1 MNNLHKSIRT
11 LGISKGNMNME
22 GVLREATISMKA
34 LWKERGFSTTA
45 ILTLAVCLGAN
56 VAIFTIVNSVLL
68 RPLPVPKSERIVF
81 ISNQYPGAGV
91 PEIWSV
97 GIPDYLDR
105 RRQMT
110 NVFEEEAMFRSEDQT
125 VDVNGTP
132 ERVKGMRI
140 TPSMFPLLR
149 ISPAIGHRFAEADG
163 ELGNEQK
170 VILSHGLWQQLYGGN
185 KDIVGKDLRING
197 RPKTIVG
204 VMPRDFI
211 FYDAK
216 VRLWLPYA
224 FTEREKSDDSRHSN
238 NSSEIA
244 RLRSGTTI
252 QQAQAQVDAMNAA
265 NLERFP
271 KFKPFL
277 INAGF
282 HTEVRWL
289 QDVLVR
295 DVKSMLYLLWAGAAF
310 VLLIGGV
317 NIANLALAR
326 ANVRRKEIATK
337 LALGGSRLQVA
348 RPLVVE
354 SVFLA
359 LAGGAGGFVFG
370 AAVLRSLGAIGLDE
384 IPRASEIHFNLVV
397 ILFALATSVVAGLLI
412 GLVPVAHLSQIK
424 LSTVLREETRTGSG
438 GTHSRAM
445 RRGLVV
451 AQVGL
456 ACVLLIGAG
465 LLLASFRKLLAV
477 DPGFKS
483 EGVITISMALP
494 QVKYPSDKWRP
505 FTNRTF
511 EALRSIPGV
520 RSAGATTGIPF
531 GGSFDKNVILAE
543 GYTMNPG
550 ESVIAPMQVEVS
562 PGYFETMA
570 TPLKRGRYFN
580 EHDSPGAPR
589 VAIVDERLA
598 QKFWPGADPI
608 GKRMYEPG
616 DDDVVKITAKTNFW
630 TVVGVVADVQLADLT
645 GEQQPVGTYYFSLD
659 QSPSPRFT
667 LAIKTT
673 IDPAALTKTLRAEI
687 AKIDSDVP
695 LFDMR
700 TMDERTQLSLRQ
712 RRAAMILGLA
722 FASVALFLSAIGIYG
737 VLTYLVTQRTREI
750 GIRIALGSSAGSVF
764 KLVIREGMLLVS
776 IGLVIGLAVAV
787 GLRTYF
793 QSQIFGVRALEP
805 SVISVVIAS
814 LVIIALAACVLPA
827 QRATRVDPAAVLNS

>member
-1 MNNLHKSIRT
+1 
-11 LGISKGNMNME
+11 ME
-22 GVLREATISMKA
+22 AILREAAISIKA
-34 LWKERGFSTTA
+34 LWKDRGFSTTA

-56 VAIFTIVNSVLL
+56 VAIFTLVRSVLL
-68 RPLPVPKSERIVF
+68 NPLPVPESERIVF

-97 GIPDYLDR
+97 GVPDYLDR

-110 NVFEEEAMFRSEDQT
+110 GVFEEDAMLRPEDQT

-132 ERVKGMRI
+132 ERMKGMRV

-149 ISPAIGHRFAEADG
+149 ISPAIGHAFAEADG

-170 VILSHGLWQQLYGGN
+170 VILSFGLWQQLYGGN

-197 RPKTIVG
+197 QPKTIVG
-204 VMPRDFI
+204 VMPREFVLFD
-211 FYDAK
+211 DR
-216 VRLWLPYA
+216 VRLWLPSA

-238 NSSEIA
+238 NWSEIA
-244 RLRSGTTI
+244 RLRPRATI
-252 QQAQAQVDAMNAA
+252 EQAQAQVDAMNAA

-271 KFKPFL
+271 NFKPFL

-282 HTEVRWL
+282 HTQVRPL
-289 QDVLVR
+289 LDVLVR
-295 DVKSMLYLLWAGAAF
+295 NVKSLLYLLWAGAAF
-310 VLLIGGV
+310 VLVIGGV

-337 LALGGSRLQVA
+337 LALGGSRFQVA
-348 RPLVVE
+348 RALLVE
-354 SVFLA
+354 SVVLA

-370 AAVLRSLGAIGLDE
+370 AAVLRSLGSIGLGD
-384 IPRASEIHFNLVV
+384 IPRASEVHFSWIV
-397 ILFALATSVVAGLLI
+397 ILVALATSVIAGILI
-412 GLVPVAHLSQIK
+412 GLVPVAHFSRIK
-424 LSTVLREETRTGSG
+424 LSTVLREETRTGTG
-438 GTHSRAM
+438 GTRSRAM

-465 LLLASFRKLLAV
+465 LLIASFRKLLAV

-483 EGVITISMALP
+483 EGVVTISTALP
-494 QVKYPSDKWRP
+494 QVKYPRDKWRP
-505 FTNRTF
+505 FMTRTL

-520 RSAGATTGIPF
+520 RSAGATSSIPF
-531 GGSFDKNVILAE
+531 GGGVDQNVILAE
-543 GYTMNPG
+543 GYTMKPG

-562 PGYFETMA
+562 LGYFEAMA
-570 TPLKRGRYFN
+570 TPLKSGRYFN
-580 EHDSPGAPR
+580 EHDTPEAQR

-598 QKFWPGADPI
+598 RKFWPGQDPV

-616 DDDVVKITAKTNFW
+616 DDDLMKITPKTTFW

-645 GEQQPVGTYYFSLD
+645 GREQPVGTYYFSLD
-659 QSPSPRFT
+659 QSPTPRFT
-667 LAIKTT
+667 VAVKTT
-673 IDPAALTKTLRAEI
+673 MDPAALTKTLRDEMV
-687 AKIDSDVP
+687 KIDSDVP
-695 LFDMR
+695 LFDIR
-700 TMDERTQLSLRQ
+700 TMDERRQLSLRQ

-722 FASVALFLSAIGIYG
+722 FAGVALFLSAIGIYG

-750 GIRIALGSSAGSVF
+750 GIRLALGSSTGSVF

-776 IGLVIGLAVAV
+776 IGLLLGFAVAV

-793 QSQIFGVRALEP
+793 QSQIFGIRVLEP

-814 LVIIALAACVLPA
+814 VVMIALAACVLPA

>member
-1 MNNLHKSIRT
+1 MNL
-11 LGISKGNMNME
+11 E
-22 GVLREATISMKA
+22 GVLREAAISIKA
-34 LWKERGFSTTA
+34 LWKDRGFSTTA

-68 RPLPVPKSERIVF
+68 RPLPVPESERIVF

-97 GIPDYLDR
+97 GVPDYLDR

-110 NVFEEEAMFRSEDQT
+110 NVFEGDAMLRPEDQT

-132 ERVKGMRI
+132 ERMKGMRV

-149 ISPAIGHRFAEADG
+149 ISPAIGHAFAEADG

-170 VILSHGLWQQLYGGN
+170 VILSYGLWQQLYGGN
-185 KDIVGKDLRING
+185 KEVVGMDLRING

-211 FYDAK
+211 FVDAK
-216 VRLWLPYA
+216 VRLWLPAA
-224 FTEREKSDDSRHSN
+224 FNEREKSDDSRHSN
-238 NSSEIA
+238 NWSEIA
-244 RLRSGTTI
+244 RLRPGATI

-271 KFKPFL
+271 QFKQFL

-282 HTEVRWL
+282 HTQVRWL

-295 DVKSMLYLLWAGAAF
+295 NVKSMLYLLWAGAAF

-337 LALGGSRLQVA
+337 LALGGSRIQVA
-348 RPLVVE
+348 RSLLVE
-354 SVFLA
+354 SAILG
-359 LAGGAGGFVFG
+359 LGGGAAGLVFG

-384 IPRASEIHFNLVV
+384 IPRAAEIHFSWVV
-397 ILFALATSVVAGLLI
+397 ILFALATSVVAGILI
-412 GLVPVAHLSQIK
+412 GLVPVAHVYRIK
-424 LSTVLREETRTGSG
+424 LSTVLREETRTGTG
-438 GTHSRAM
+438 GTRSRAM
-445 RRGLVV
+445 RRVLVV

-483 EGVITISMALP
+483 PGVITVSTALP
-494 QVKYPSDKWRP
+494 QVKYPPEKWGP
-505 FTNRTF
+505 FMNRTF
-511 EALRSIPGV
+511 EALRTLPGV
-520 RSAGATTGIPF
+520 RSAGATTSIPF
-531 GGSFDKNVILAE
+531 GGGINKDVILAE
-543 GYTMNPG
+543 GYRMSPG
-550 ESVIAPMQVEVS
+550 ESVIAPMQVMVS
-562 PGYFETMA
+562 AGYFETMA

-580 EHDSPGAPR
+580 ERDTPDAPQ
-589 VAIVDERLA
+589 VVIVDERLA
-598 QKFWPGADPI
+598 RKFWPGQDPI
-608 GKRMYEPG
+608 GKRMYQPG
-616 DDDVVKITAKTNFW
+616 DDDLTKITDKTKFW

-667 LAIKTT
+667 LAVKTT
-673 IDPAALTKTLRAEI
+673 MDPAALTKTLRAEM
-687 AKIDSDVP
+687 AKIDSDIP
-695 LFDMR
+695 LFDIR

-712 RRAAMILGLA
+712 RRAAMMLGVA
-722 FASVALFLSAIGIYG
+722 FASVALLLSAIGIYG

-750 GIRIALGSSAGSVF
+750 GIRIALGSSSSSVF
-764 KLVIREGMLLVS
+764 SLVIREGMFLVT
-776 IGLVIGLAVAV
+776 IGLVLGLAVAV

-805 SVISVVIAS
+805 SVISLVIAS
-814 LVIIALAACVLPA
+814 LVMIALVACVLPA
-827 QRATRVDPAAVLNS
+827 QRATRVDPATVLNS

>member
-1 MNNLHKSIRT
+1 MNL
-11 LGISKGNMNME
+11 E
-22 GVLREATISMKA
+22 GLLREAAISIKA
-34 LWKERGFSTTA
+34 LWKDRGFSTTA
-45 ILTLAVCLGAN
+45 ITTLAVCLGAN

-68 RPLPVPKSERIVF
+68 RPLPVPESERIVF

-97 GIPDYLDR
+97 GVPDYLDR

-110 NVFEEEAMFRSEDQT
+110 NVFESDAMLRPEDQT

-132 ERVKGMRI
+132 ERMKGMRV

-149 ISPAIGHRFAEADG
+149 ISPAIGHAFAEADG

-170 VILSHGLWQQLYGGN
+170 VILSYGLWQQLYGGN
-185 KDIVGKDLRING
+185 KEVVGKDLRING

-211 FYDAK
+211 FVDAK
-216 VRLWLPYA
+216 VRLWLPAA
-224 FTEREKSDDSRHSN
+224 FNEREKSDDSRHSN
-238 NSSEIA
+238 NWSEIA
-244 RLRSGTTI
+244 RLRPGATI

-271 KFKPFL
+271 QFKQFL

-282 HTEVRWL
+282 HTQVRWL

-295 DVKSMLYLLWAGAAF
+295 NIKSMLYLLWAGAAF

-348 RPLVVE
+348 RSLLVE
-354 SVFLA
+354 SVILA
-359 LAGGAGGFVFG
+359 VAGGAAGLVFG

-384 IPRASEIHFNLVV
+384 IPRAAEIHFSWVV
-397 ILFALATSVVAGLLI
+397 ILFALATSVVAGILI
-412 GLVPVAHLSQIK
+412 GLVPVAHLYRIK
-424 LSTVLREETRTGSG
+424 LSTVLREETRTGTG
-438 GTHSRAM
+438 GTRSRAM

-483 EGVITISMALP
+483 EGVITISTALP
-494 QVKYPSDKWRP
+494 QVKYPRDKWGP
-505 FTNRTF
+505 FMNRAV
-511 EALRSIPGV
+511 EALRTLPGV
-520 RSAGATTGIPF
+520 RSAGATTSIPF
-531 GGSFDKNVILAE
+531 GGGVNKDVILAE
-543 GYTMNPG
+543 GYRMSPG
-550 ESVIAPMQVEVS
+550 ESVIAPMQVMVS
-562 PGYFETMA
+562 AGYFETMA

-580 EHDSPGAPR
+580 ERDTPDTLQ

-598 QKFWPGADPI
+598 RKFWPGQDPI
-608 GKRMYEPG
+608 GKRMYQPG
-616 DDDVVKITAKTNFW
+616 DDDLTKITDKTKFW
-630 TVVGVVADVQLADLT
+630 TVVGVVADVQLVDLT
-645 GEQQPVGTYYFSLD
+645 GEEQPVGTYYFSLD
-659 QSPSPRFT
+659 QSPAPRFT

-673 IDPAALTKTLRAEI
+673 MDPAALTKTLRAEM
-687 AKIDSDVP
+687 AKIDSDIP

-700 TMDERTQLSLRQ
+700 TLDERTQLSLRQ

-750 GIRIALGSSAGSVF
+750 GIRIALGSSSSSVF
-764 KLVIREGMLLVS
+764 NLVIREGMFLVT
-776 IGLVIGLAVAV
+776 IGLVLGLAVAV

-805 SVISVVIAS
+805 SVISLVIAS
-814 LVIIALAACVLPA
+814 LVMIALVACVLPA
-827 QRATRVDPAAVLNS
+827 QRATRVDPATVLNS

>member
-1 MNNLHKSIRT
+1 MNL
-11 LGISKGNMNME
+11 E
-22 GVLREATISMKA
+22 GLLREAAISIKA
-34 LWKERGFSTTA
+34 LWKDRGFSTTA
-45 ILTLAVCLGAN
+45 IMTLAVCLGAN

-68 RPLPVPKSERIVF
+68 RPLPVPESERIVF

-97 GIPDYLDR
+97 GVPDYLDR

-110 NVFEEEAMFRSEDQT
+110 NVFEADAMLRPEDQT

-132 ERVKGMRI
+132 ERMKGMRV
-140 TPSMFPLLR
+140 TPSVFPLLK
-149 ISPAIGHRFAEADG
+149 ISPAIGHAFAEADG

-170 VILSHGLWQQLYGGN
+170 VILSYGLWQQLYGGN
-185 KDIVGKDLRING
+185 KEVVGKDLRING

-211 FYDAK
+211 FVDAK
-216 VRLWLPYA
+216 VRLWLPAA
-224 FTEREKSDDSRHSN
+224 FNEREKSDDSRHSN
-238 NSSEIA
+238 NWSEIA
-244 RLRSGTTI
+244 RLRPGATI
-252 QQAQAQVDAMNAA
+252 PQAQAQVDAMNAA

-271 KFKPFL
+271 QFKQFL

-282 HTEVRWL
+282 HTQVRWL

-295 DVKSMLYLLWAGAAF
+295 NVKSMLYLLWAGAAF

-348 RPLVVE
+348 RSLLVE
-354 SVFLA
+354 SVILA
-359 LAGGAGGFVFG
+359 VAGGAAGLVFG

-384 IPRASEIHFNLVV
+384 IPRAAEIHFSWVV
-397 ILFALATSVVAGLLI
+397 ILFALATSVVAGILI
-412 GLVPVAHLSQIK
+412 GLVPVAHLYRVK
-424 LSTVLREETRTGSG
+424 LSTVLREETRTGTG
-438 GTHSRAM
+438 GTRSRAM
-445 RRGLVV
+445 RRVLVV

-483 EGVITISMALP
+483 PGVITISTALP
-494 QVKYPSDKWRP
+494 QVKYPPEKWGP
-505 FTNRTF
+505 FMNRTF
-511 EALRSIPGV
+511 EALRSLPGV
-520 RSAGATTGIPF
+520 RSAGATTSIPF
-531 GGSFDKNVILAE
+531 GGGINKDVILAE
-543 GYTMNPG
+543 GYRMSPG
-550 ESVIAPMQVEVS
+550 ESVIAPIQVTVS
-562 PGYFETMA
+562 AGYFETME

-580 EHDSPGAPR
+580 ERDTPDAPQ

-598 QKFWPGADPI
+598 RKFWPGQDPI
-608 GKRMYEPG
+608 GKRMYQPG
-616 DDDVVKITAKTNFW
+616 DDDLTKITDKTKFW
-630 TVVGVVADVQLADLT
+630 TVVGVVADVQLVDLT
-645 GEQQPVGTYYFSLD
+645 GEEQPVGTYYFSLD
-659 QSPSPRFT
+659 QSPAPRFT

-673 IDPAALTKTLRAEI
+673 MDPAVLTKTLRAEM
-687 AKIDSDVP
+687 AKIDSDIPV
-695 LFDMR
+695 FDIR
-700 TMDERTQLSLRQ
+700 TLDERTQLSLRQ

-722 FASVALFLSAIGIYG
+722 FATVALFLSAIGIYG

-764 KLVIREGMLLVS
+764 KLVIREGMLLVT
-776 IGLVIGLAVAV
+776 IGLSLGLAVAV
-787 GLRTYF
+787 SLRTYF
-793 QSQIFGVRALEP
+793 QTLIFGVRALEP
-805 SVISVVIAS
+805 SVISLVVSS
-814 LVIIALAACVLPA
+814 LVMIALVACVLPA
-827 QRATRVDPAAVLNS
+827 QRATRVDPATVLNS

>member
-1 MNNLHKSIRT
+1 
-11 LGISKGNMNME
+11 
-22 GVLREATISMKA
+22 MKA
-34 LWKERGFSTTA
+34 LWKDRGFSTAA

-68 RPLPVPKSERIVF
+68 RPLPVPESERIVF

-140 TPSMFPLLR
+140 TPSMLPLLR
-149 ISPAIGHRFAEADG
+149 ISPAIGHAFTEADG
-163 ELGNEQK
+163 EPGNEQR
-170 VILSHGLWQQLYGGN
+170 VILSYGLWQQLYGGN
-185 KDIVGKDLRING
+185 KDVVGKDLRING

-204 VMPRDFI
+204 IMPRDFT
-211 FYDAK
+211 FDAK

-244 RLRSGTTI
+244 RLRPGATI

-271 KFKPFL
+271 KSKPFL

-282 HTEVRWL
+282 HTQVRWL

-295 DVKSMLYLLWAGAAF
+295 DVKSPLYLLWAGAAF

-348 RPLVVE
+348 RSLLVE
-354 SVFLA
+354 SVILA

-384 IPRASEIHFNLVV
+384 IPRASEIHFSLAV
-397 ILFALATSVVAGLLI
+397 ILFALATSVVAGILI

-438 GTHSRAM
+438 GIRSRAM

-477 DPGFKS
+477 DPGFKGD
-483 EGVITISMALP
+483 GVITISTALP
-494 QVKYPSDKWRP
+494 QVKYPDDKWRP
-505 FTNRTF
+505 FMNRTF

-520 RSAGATTGIPF
+520 RSAGATTSIPF
-531 GGSFDKNVILAE
+531 GGRFDKNVILAE
-543 GYTMNPG
+543 GYTMKPG

-580 EHDSPGAPR
+580 EHDSSDAPP
-589 VAIVDERLA
+589 VAIIDERLA

-616 DDDVVKITAKTNFW
+616 DDDLTKITTKTKFW

-645 GEQQPVGTYYFSLD
+645 GEKQPVGTYYFSLD

-667 LAIKTT
+667 LAVKTT
-673 IDPAALTKTLRAEI
+673 MDPAALTKTLRAEM

-695 LFDMR
+695 LFEIR
-700 TMDERTQLSLRQ
+700 TMDERTQLSLTQ

-764 KLVIREGMLLVS
+764 KLVIREGMLLVA
-776 IGLVIGLAVAV
+776 IGLVV
-787 GLRTYF
+787 GLSGAAGMRSF
-793 QSQIFGVRALEP
+793 IQSQIFGVGAMEP
-805 SVISVVIAS
+805 SVISLVVAG
-814 LVIIALAACVLPA
+814 LTAVALAGCVLPA
-827 QRATRVDPAAVLNS
+827 RRATRVDPASVLNS

>member
-1 MNNLHKSIRT
+1 
-11 LGISKGNMNME
+11 
-22 GVLREATISMKA
+22 MKA
-34 LWKERGFSTTA
+34 LWKDRGFSTTA

-68 RPLPVPKSERIVF
+68 RPLPVPESERIVF

-110 NVFEEEAMFRSEDQT
+110 NVFEKEAMVRSEDQT
-125 VDVNGTP
+125 VDVNGIP

-140 TPSMFPLLR
+140 TPSMLPLLR
-149 ISPAIGHRFAEADG
+149 ISPAIGHAFTEADG
-163 ELGNEQK
+163 EPGNEQK
-170 VILSHGLWQQLYGGN
+170 VILSYGLWQQLYGGN

-204 VMPRDFI
+204 IMPRDFT
-211 FYDAK
+211 FDAK

-244 RLRSGTTI
+244 RLRPGATI

-282 HTEVRWL
+282 HTQVRWL

-348 RPLVVE
+348 RSLLVE
-354 SVFLA
+354 SVLLS
-359 LAGGAGGFVFG
+359 LAGGAGGFVFD

-384 IPRASEIHFNLVV
+384 IPRASEIHFSLAV
-397 ILFALATSVVAGLLI
+397 ILFALATSLVAGILI

-438 GTHSRAM
+438 GTRSRAM

-511 EALRSIPGV
+511 EALRSIAGV

-543 GYTMNPG
+543 GYSMKPG

-562 PGYFETMA
+562 PGYFETMT

-580 EHDSPGAPR
+580 EHDSSDAPP

-645 GEQQPVGTYYFSLD
+645 GEQQAVGTYYFSLD

-673 IDPAALTKTLRAEI
+673 IDPAALTKTLRAEM

-764 KLVIREGMLLVS
+764 KLVIREGMLLVA
-776 IGLVIGLAVAV
+776 IGLVV
-787 GLRTYF
+787 GLSGAAGMRSF
-793 QSQIFGVRALEP
+793 IQSQIFGVGAMEP
-805 SVISVVIAS
+805 SVISLVVAG
-814 LVIIALAACVLPA
+814 LTAVGLAACVLPA
-827 QRATRVDPAAVLNS
+827 RRATRVDPPSVLNS

>member
-1 MNNLHKSIRT
+1 
-11 LGISKGNMNME
+11 ME
-22 GVLREATISMKA
+22 GVLREAAISMKA
-34 LWKERGFSTTA
+34 LWKDRGFSTTA

-68 RPLPVPKSERIVF
+68 RPLPVPESERIVF

-125 VDVNGTP
+125 VDLNGTP

-140 TPSMFPLLR
+140 TASMFPLLR
-149 ISPAIGHRFAEADG
+149 ISPAIGHAFTEADG
-163 ELGNEQK
+163 EPGNEQK
-170 VILSHGLWQQLYGGN
+170 VILSYGLWQQLYGGN
-185 KDIVGKDLRING
+185 KDVVGKDLRING

-204 VMPRDFI
+204 IMPRDFT
-211 FYDAK
+211 FDAK

-244 RLRSGTTI
+244 RLRPGATI

-271 KFKPFL
+271 KSKPFL

-282 HTEVRWL
+282 HTQVRWL

-348 RPLVVE
+348 RSLLVE
-354 SVFLA
+354 SVILA

-384 IPRASEIHFNLVV
+384 IPRASEIHFSLAV
-397 ILFALATSVVAGLLI
+397 ILFALATSVVAGILI

-438 GTHSRAM
+438 GIRSRAM

-483 EGVITISMALP
+483 DGVITISTALP
-494 QVKYPSDKWRP
+494 QVKYPDDKWRP
-505 FTNRTF
+505 FMNRTF

-520 RSAGATTGIPF
+520 RSAGATTAIPF
-531 GGSFDKNVILAE
+531 GGSFDQNVILAE
-543 GYTMNPG
+543 GYTMKPG

-562 PGYFETMA
+562 PGYFETMT

-580 EHDSPGAPR
+580 EHDSSDAPP
-589 VAIVDERLA
+589 VAIIDERLA

-616 DDDVVKITAKTNFW
+616 DDDLTKITTRTKFW

-645 GEQQPVGTYYFSLD
+645 GEKQPVGTYYFSLD

-667 LAIKTT
+667 LAVKTT
-673 IDPAALTKTLRAEI
+673 MDPAALTKTLRAEM

-695 LFDMR
+695 LFEIR
-700 TMDERTQLSLRQ
+700 TMDERTQLSLTR
-712 RRAAMILGLA
+712 RRAAMSLGLA
-722 FASVALFLSAIGIYG
+722 FAGVALFLSAIGIYG

-764 KLVIREGMLLVS
+764 KLVIREGMLLVA
-776 IGLVIGLAVAV
+776 IGLVV
-787 GLRTYF
+787 GLSGAAGMRSF
-793 QSQIFGVRALEP
+793 IQSQIFGVGAMEP
-805 SVISVVIAS
+805 SVISLVVAG
-814 LVIIALAACVLPA
+814 LTAVALAACVLPA
-827 QRATRVDPAAVLNS
+827 RRATRVDPASVLNS

>member
-1 MNNLHKSIRT
+1 MNL
-11 LGISKGNMNME
+11 E
-22 GVLREATISMKA
+22 GALREAAISIKA
-34 LWKERGFSTTA
+34 LWKDRGFSTTA
-45 ILTLAVCLGAN
+45 IMTLAVCLGAN

-68 RPLPVPKSERIVF
+68 RPLPVPESERIVF

-91 PEIWSV
+91 PDIWSV
-97 GIPDYLDR
+97 GVPDYLDR

-110 NVFEEEAMFRSEDQT
+110 NVFEGDAMLRPEDQT

-132 ERVKGMRI
+132 ERMKGMRV

-149 ISPAIGHRFAEADG
+149 ISPAIGHAFAEADG

-170 VILSHGLWQQLYGGN
+170 VILSYGLWQQLYGGN
-185 KDIVGKDLRING
+185 KEVVGKDLRING

-204 VMPRDFI
+204 IMPRDFI
-211 FYDAK
+211 FVDPK
-216 VRLWLPYA
+216 VRLWLPAA
-224 FTEREKSDDSRHSN
+224 FNEREKSDDSRHSN
-238 NSSEIA
+238 NWSEIA
-244 RLRSGTTI
+244 RLRPGATI

-271 KFKPFL
+271 QFKQFL

-282 HTEVRWL
+282 HTQVRWL

-295 DVKSMLYLLWAGAAF
+295 NIKSMLYLLWAGAAF

-348 RPLVVE
+348 RSLLVE
-354 SVFLA
+354 SVILA
-359 LAGGAGGFVFG
+359 VAGGAAGLVFG

-384 IPRASEIHFNLVV
+384 IPRAAEIHFSWVV
-397 ILFALATSVVAGLLI
+397 ILFALATSVVAGILI
-412 GLVPVAHLSQIK
+412 GLVPVAHLYRIK
-424 LSTVLREETRTGSG
+424 LSTVLREETRTGTG
-438 GTHSRAM
+438 GTRSRAM

-483 EGVITISMALP
+483 EGVITISTALP
-494 QVKYPSDKWRP
+494 QVKYPRDKWGP
-505 FTNRTF
+505 FMNRAV
-511 EALRSIPGV
+511 EALRTLPGV
-520 RSAGATTGIPF
+520 RSAGATTSIPF
-531 GGSFDKNVILAE
+531 GGGVNKDVILAE
-543 GYTMNPG
+543 GYRMSPG
-550 ESVIAPMQVEVS
+550 ESVIAPMQVMVS
-562 PGYFETMA
+562 AGYFETMA

-580 EHDSPGAPR
+580 ERDTPDTLQ

-598 QKFWPGADPI
+598 RKFWPGQDPI
-608 GKRMYEPG
+608 GKRMYQPG
-616 DDDVVKITAKTNFW
+616 DDDLTKITDKTKFW
-630 TVVGVVADVQLADLT
+630 TVVGVVADVQLVDLT
-645 GEQQPVGTYYFSLD
+645 GEEQPVGTYYFSLD
-659 QSPSPRFT
+659 QSPAPRFT

-673 IDPAALTKTLRAEI
+673 MDPAALTKTLRAEM
-687 AKIDSDVP
+687 AKIDSDIP

-700 TMDERTQLSLRQ
+700 TLDERTQLSLRQ

-750 GIRIALGSSAGSVF
+750 GIRIALGSSSSSVF
-764 KLVIREGMLLVS
+764 NLVIREGMFLVT
-776 IGLVIGLAVAV
+776 IGLVLGLAVAV

-805 SVISVVIAS
+805 SVISLVIAS
-814 LVIIALAACVLPA
+814 LIMIALVACVLPA
-827 QRATRVDPAAVLNS
+827 QRATRVDPATVLNS

>member
-1 MNNLHKSIRT
+1 MNL
-11 LGISKGNMNME
+11 E
-22 GVLREATISMKA
+22 GLLREAAISIKA
-34 LWKERGFSTTA
+34 LWKDRGFSTTA
-45 ILTLAVCLGAN
+45 IMTLVVCLGAN

-68 RPLPVPKSERIVF
+68 RPLPVPESERIVF

-97 GIPDYLDR
+97 GVPDYLDR

-110 NVFEEEAMFRSEDQT
+110 NVFEGDAMFRPEDQT

-132 ERVKGMRI
+132 ERMKGMRV
-140 TPSMFPLLR
+140 TPSVFPLLK
-149 ISPAIGHRFAEADG
+149 ISPAIGHAFAEADG

-170 VILSHGLWQQLYGGN
+170 VILSYGLWQQLYGGN
-185 KDIVGKDLRING
+185 KEVVGKDLRING

-211 FYDAK
+211 FVDAK
-216 VRLWLPYA
+216 VRLWLPAA
-224 FTEREKSDDSRHSN
+224 FNEREKSDDSRHSN
-238 NSSEIA
+238 NWSEIA
-244 RLRSGTTI
+244 RLRPGATI
-252 QQAQAQVDAMNAA
+252 PQAQAQVDAMNAA

-271 KFKPFL
+271 QFKQFL

-282 HTEVRWL
+282 HTQVRWL

-295 DVKSMLYLLWAGAAF
+295 NVKSMLYLLWAGAAF

-348 RPLVVE
+348 RSLLVE
-354 SVFLA
+354 SVILA
-359 LAGGAGGFVFG
+359 VAGGAAGLVFG

-384 IPRASEIHFNLVV
+384 IPRAAEIHFSWVV
-397 ILFALATSVVAGLLI
+397 ILFALATSVVAGILI
-412 GLVPVAHLSQIK
+412 GLVPVAHLYRVK
-424 LSTVLREETRTGSG
+424 LSTVLREETRTGTG
-438 GTHSRAM
+438 GTRSRAM
-445 RRGLVV
+445 RRVLVV

-483 EGVITISMALP
+483 PGVITISTALP
-494 QVKYPSDKWRP
+494 QVKYPPEKWGP
-505 FTNRTF
+505 FMNRTF
-511 EALRSIPGV
+511 EALRSLPGV
-520 RSAGATTGIPF
+520 RSAGATTSIPF
-531 GGSFDKNVILAE
+531 GGGINKDVILAE
-543 GYTMNPG
+543 GYRMSPG
-550 ESVIAPMQVEVS
+550 ESVIAPIQVTVS
-562 PGYFETMA
+562 AGYFETME

-580 EHDSPGAPR
+580 ERDTPDAPQ

-598 QKFWPGADPI
+598 RKFWPGQDPI
-608 GKRMYEPG
+608 GKRMYQPG
-616 DDDVVKITAKTNFW
+616 DDDLTKITDKTKFW
-630 TVVGVVADVQLADLT
+630 TVVGVVADVQLVDLT
-645 GEQQPVGTYYFSLD
+645 GEEQPVGTYYFSLD
-659 QSPSPRFT
+659 QSPAPRFT

-673 IDPAALTKTLRAEI
+673 MDPAVLTKTLRAEM
-687 AKIDSDVP
+687 AKIDSDIPV
-695 LFDMR
+695 FDIR
-700 TMDERTQLSLRQ
+700 TLDERTQLSLRQ

-722 FASVALFLSAIGIYG
+722 FATVALFLSAIGIYG

-764 KLVIREGMLLVS
+764 KLVIREGMLLVT
-776 IGLVIGLAVAV
+776 IGLSLGLAVAV
-787 GLRTYF
+787 SLRTYF
-793 QSQIFGVRALEP
+793 QTLIFGVRALEP
-805 SVISVVIAS
+805 SVISLVVSS
-814 LVIIALAACVLPA
+814 LVMIALVACVLPA
-827 QRATRVDPAAVLNS
+827 QRATRVDPATVLNS

>member
-1 MNNLHKSIRT
+1 
-11 LGISKGNMNME
+11 MNME
-22 GVLREATISMKA
+22 GMLREAAISIKA
-34 LWKERGFSTTA
+34 LWKDRGFSATA

-68 RPLPVPKSERIVF
+68 RPLPVPESERIVF

-110 NVFEEEAMFRSEDQT
+110 SLFEDEAMFRSEDQT

-132 ERVKGMRI
+132 ERMKGMRV

-149 ISPAIGHRFAEADG
+149 ISPAIGHAFAESDG

-170 VILSHGLWQQLYGGN
+170 VILSYGLWQQLYGGK

-197 RPKTIVG
+197 RPKTIIG
-204 VMPRDFI
+204 VMSADFI
-211 FYDAK
+211 FSDPK

-224 FTEREKSDDSRHSN
+224 FTDREKSDDSRHSN

-244 RLRSGTTI
+244 RLRPGATI
-252 QQAQAQVDAMNAA
+252 QQAQTQVDAMNAA

-282 HTEVRWL
+282 HTQVRWF

-295 DVKSMLYLLWAGAAF
+295 DIKGVLYLLWAGAGF

-317 NIANLALAR
+317 NIANLTLAR

-348 RPLVVE
+348 RALLVE
-354 SVFLA
+354 SVILS
-359 LAGGAGGFVFG
+359 LAGCVGGLVFG
-370 AAVLRSLGAIGLDE
+370 TAILRALGAIGLDE
-384 IPRASEIHFNLVV
+384 IPRASEIHFSVV
-397 ILFALATSVVAGLLI
+397 VVLFALATSVVAGILI
-412 GLVPVAHLSQIK
+412 GLVPVAHLSHLR
-424 LSTVLREETRTGSG
+424 LSTVLREETRTGTG
-438 GTHSRAM
+438 GMRSRAV
-445 RRGLVV
+445 RRLLVV
-451 AQVGL
+451 AQVCL

-477 DPGFKS
+477 DPGFKG
-483 EGVITISMALP
+483 EGVITISTALP
-494 QVKYPSDKWRP
+494 QVNYPSEKWRP
-505 FTNRTF
+505 FMNRTF
-511 EALRSIPGV
+511 DALRSIPGV
-520 RSAGATTGIPF
+520 RSAGATTAIPF
-531 GGSFDKNVILAE
+531 AGTFNKNVILAE
-543 GYTMNPG
+543 GYTMRPG
-550 ESVIAPMQVEVS
+550 ESVIAPMQVAVS
-562 PGYFETMA
+562 PGYFETMG

-580 EHDSPGAPR
+580 EHDSPDAPR
-589 VAIVDERLA
+589 DAIVDERLA
-598 QKFWPGADPI
+598 RKFWPGTDPI
-608 GKRMYEPG
+608 GKRLYEPG
-616 DDDVVKITAKTNFW
+616 DDDLTKITAKTNFW

-645 GEQQPVGTYYFSLD
+645 GEEQPVGTYYFSLD
-659 QSPSPRFT
+659 QSPTPRFT
-667 LAIKTT
+667 LAIKAAS
-673 IDPAALTKTLRAEI
+673 DPASLTKTLRAEM
-687 AKIDSDVP
+687 AKIDPDVP
-695 LFDMR
+695 LFDVR

-712 RRAAMILGLA
+712 RRAVMILGLA
-722 FASVALFLSAIGIYG
+722 FAGVALFLSAIGIYG

-750 GIRIALGSSAGSVF
+750 GIRIALGSNAGSIF

-776 IGLVIGLAVAV
+776 VGLLLGLAVTV

-793 QSQIFGVRALEP
+793 QSQIFGVHPLEP
-805 SVISVVIAS
+805 AVVS
-814 LVIIALAACVLPA
+814 LVIAGLVLIALAACALPA
-827 QRATRVDPAAVLNS
+827 HRATRVDPVTALQ

>member
-1 MNNLHKSIRT
+1 
-11 LGISKGNMNME
+11 
-22 GVLREATISMKA
+22 MKA
-34 LWKERGFSTTA
+34 LWKDRGFSTTA

-68 RPLPVPKSERIVF
+68 RPLPVPESERIVF

-149 ISPAIGHRFAEADG
+149 ISPAIGHAFTEADG
-163 ELGNEQK
+163 EPGNEQK
-170 VILSHGLWQQLYGGN
+170 VILSYGLWRQLYGGN
-185 KDIVGKDLRING
+185 KDVVGKDLRING

-204 VMPRDFI
+204 IMPRDFT
-211 FYDAK
+211 FDAK

-244 RLRSGTTI
+244 RLRPGATI

-271 KFKPFL
+271 KSKPFL

-282 HTEVRWL
+282 HTQVRWL

-348 RPLVVE
+348 RSLLVE
-354 SVFLA
+354 SVILA

-384 IPRASEIHFNLVV
+384 IPRASEIHFSLAV
-397 ILFALATSVVAGLLI
+397 ILFALATSVVAGILI

-438 GTHSRAM
+438 GIRSRAM

-483 EGVITISMALP
+483 DGVITISTALP
-494 QVKYPSDKWRP
+494 QVKYPDDKWRP
-505 FTNRTF
+505 FMNRTF

-520 RSAGATTGIPF
+520 RSAGATTSIPF
-531 GGSFDKNVILAE
+531 GGRFDKNVILAE
-543 GYTMNPG
+543 GYTMKPG

-562 PGYFETMA
+562 PGYFETMT

-580 EHDSPGAPR
+580 EHDSSDAPP
-589 VAIVDERLA
+589 VAIIDERLA

-616 DDDVVKITAKTNFW
+616 DDDLTKITTKTKFW

-645 GEQQPVGTYYFSLD
+645 GEKQPVGTYYFSLD

-667 LAIKTT
+667 LAVKTT
-673 IDPAALTKTLRAEI
+673 MNPAALTKTLRAEM

-695 LFDMR
+695 LFEIR
-700 TMDERTQLSLRQ
+700 TMDERTQLSLTQ

-764 KLVIREGMLLVS
+764 KLVIREGMLLVA
-776 IGLVIGLAVAV
+776 IGLIV
-787 GLRTYF
+787 GLSGAAGMRSF
-793 QSQIFGVRALEP
+793 IQSQIFGVGAMEP
-805 SVISVVIAS
+805 SVISLVVAG
-814 LVIIALAACVLPA
+814 LTAVALAACVLPA
-827 QRATRVDPAAVLNS
+827 RRATRVDPASVLNS

>member
-1 MNNLHKSIRT
+1 
-11 LGISKGNMNME
+11 ME
-22 GVLREATISMKA
+22 GVLREAAISMKA
-34 LWKERGFSTTA
+34 LWKDRGFSTTA

-68 RPLPVPKSERIVF
+68 RPLPVPESERIVF

-125 VDVNGTP
+125 VDLNGTP

-140 TPSMFPLLR
+140 TASMFPLLR
-149 ISPAIGHRFAEADG
+149 TSPAIGHAFTEADG
-163 ELGNEQK
+163 EPGNEQK
-170 VILSHGLWQQLYGGN
+170 VILSYGLWQQLYGGN
-185 KDIVGKDLRING
+185 KDVVGKDLRING

-204 VMPRDFI
+204 IMPREFT
-211 FYDAK
+211 FDAK

-244 RLRSGTTI
+244 RLRPGATI

-271 KFKPFL
+271 KSKPFL

-282 HTEVRWL
+282 HTQVRWL

-348 RPLVVE
+348 RSLLVE
-354 SVFLA
+354 SVILA

-384 IPRASEIHFNLVV
+384 IPRASEIHFSLAV
-397 ILFALATSVVAGLLI
+397 ILFALATSVVAGILI

-438 GTHSRAM
+438 GIRSRAM

-483 EGVITISMALP
+483 DGVITISTALP
-494 QVKYPSDKWRP
+494 QVKYPDDKWRP
-505 FTNRTF
+505 FMNRTF

-520 RSAGATTGIPF
+520 RSAGATTSIPF
-531 GGSFDKNVILAE
+531 GGRFDKNVILAE
-543 GYTMNPG
+543 GYTMKPG

-580 EHDSPGAPR
+580 EHDSSDAPP
-589 VAIVDERLA
+589 VAIIDERLA

-616 DDDVVKITAKTNFW
+616 DDDLTKITTKTKFW

-645 GEQQPVGTYYFSLD
+645 GEKQPVGTYYFSLD

-667 LAIKTT
+667 LAVKTT
-673 IDPAALTKTLRAEI
+673 MDPAALTKTLRAEM

-695 LFDMR
+695 LFDIR
-700 TMDERTQLSLRQ
+700 TMDERTQLSLTR
-712 RRAAMILGLA
+712 RRAVMILGLA

-764 KLVIREGMLLVS
+764 KLVIREGMLLVA
-776 IGLVIGLAVAV
+776 IGLIV
-787 GLRTYF
+787 GLSGAAGMRSF
-793 QSQIFGVRALEP
+793 IQSQIFGVGAMEP
-805 SVISVVIAS
+805 SVISLVVAG
-814 LVIIALAACVLPA
+814 LTAVALAACVLPA
-827 QRATRVDPAAVLNS
+827 RRATRVDPASVLNS

>member
-1 MNNLHKSIRT
+1 
-11 LGISKGNMNME
+11 
-22 GVLREATISMKA
+22 MKA
-34 LWKERGFSTTA
+34 LWKDRGFSTTA

-68 RPLPVPKSERIVF
+68 RPLPVPESERIVF

-125 VDVNGTP
+125 VDLNGTP

-140 TPSMFPLLR
+140 TASMFPLLR
-149 ISPAIGHRFAEADG
+149 ISPAIGHAFTEADG
-163 ELGNEQK
+163 EPGNEQK
-170 VILSHGLWQQLYGGN
+170 VILSYGLWQQLYGGN
-185 KDIVGKDLRING
+185 KDVVGKDLRING

-204 VMPRDFI
+204 IMPRDFT
-211 FYDAK
+211 FDAK

-244 RLRSGTTI
+244 RLRPGATI

-271 KFKPFL
+271 KSKPFL

-282 HTEVRWL
+282 HTQVRWL

-348 RPLVVE
+348 RSLLVE
-354 SVFLA
+354 SVILA

-384 IPRASEIHFNLVV
+384 IPRASEIHFSLAV
-397 ILFALATSVVAGLLI
+397 ILFALATSVVAGILI
-412 GLVPVAHLSQIK
+412 GLVPVAHLSKIK

-438 GTHSRAM
+438 GIRSRAM

-483 EGVITISMALP
+483 DGVITISTALP
-494 QVKYPSDKWRP
+494 QVKYPDDKWRP
-505 FTNRTF
+505 FMNRTF

-520 RSAGATTGIPF
+520 RSAGATTSIPF
-531 GGSFDKNVILAE
+531 GGRFDKNVILAE
-543 GYTMNPG
+543 GYTMKPG

-562 PGYFETMA
+562 PGYFETMT

-580 EHDSPGAPR
+580 EHDSSDAPP
-589 VAIVDERLA
+589 VAIIDERLA

-616 DDDVVKITAKTNFW
+616 DDDLTKITTRTKFW

-645 GEQQPVGTYYFSLD
+645 GEKQPVGTYYFSLD

-667 LAIKTT
+667 LAVKTT
-673 IDPAALTKTLRAEI
+673 MDPAALTKTLRAEM

-695 LFDMR
+695 LFEIR
-700 TMDERTQLSLRQ
+700 TMDERTQLSLTQ

-764 KLVIREGMLLVS
+764 KLVIREGMLLVA
-776 IGLVIGLAVAV
+776 IGLVV
-787 GLRTYF
+787 GLSGAAGMRSF
-793 QSQIFGVRALEP
+793 IQSQIFGVGAMEP
-805 SVISVVIAS
+805 SVISLVVAG
-814 LVIIALAACVLPA
+814 LTAVALAACVLPA
-827 QRATRVDPAAVLNS
+827 RRATRVDPASVLNS

>member
-1 MNNLHKSIRT
+1 
-11 LGISKGNMNME
+11 
-22 GVLREATISMKA
+22 MKA
-34 LWKERGFSTTA
+34 LWKDRGFSTTA

-68 RPLPVPKSERIVF
+68 RPLPVPESERIVF

-125 VDVNGTP
+125 VDLNGTP

-140 TPSMFPLLR
+140 TASMFPLLR
-149 ISPAIGHRFAEADG
+149 ISPAIGHAFTEADG
-163 ELGNEQK
+163 EPGNEQK
-170 VILSHGLWQQLYGGN
+170 VILSYGLWQQLYGGN
-185 KDIVGKDLRING
+185 KDVVGKDLRING

-204 VMPRDFI
+204 IMPRDFT
-211 FYDAK
+211 FDAK

-244 RLRSGTTI
+244 RLRPGATI

-271 KFKPFL
+271 KSKPFL

-282 HTEVRWL
+282 HTQVRWL
-289 QDVLVR
+289 QNVLVR

-348 RPLVVE
+348 RSLLVE
-354 SVFLA
+354 SVILA

-384 IPRASEIHFNLVV
+384 IPRASEIHFSLPV
-397 ILFALATSVVAGLLI
+397 ILFALATSVVAGILI

-438 GTHSRAM
+438 GTRSRAL

-483 EGVITISMALP
+483 DGVITISTALS
-494 QVKYPSDKWRP
+494 QVKYPDDKWRP
-505 FTNRTF
+505 FMNRTF

-520 RSAGATTGIPF
+520 RSAGATTSIPF
-531 GGSFDKNVILAE
+531 GGRFDKNVILAE
-543 GYTMNPG
+543 GYTMKPG

-562 PGYFETMA
+562 PGYFETMT

-580 EHDSPGAPR
+580 EHDSSDAPP
-589 VAIVDERLA
+589 VAIIDERLA

-616 DDDVVKITAKTNFW
+616 DDDLTKITTKTKFW

-645 GEQQPVGTYYFSLD
+645 GEKQPVGTYYFSLD

-667 LAIKTT
+667 LAVKTT
-673 IDPAALTKTLRAEI
+673 MDPAALTKTLRAEM

-695 LFDMR
+695 LFEIR
-700 TMDERTQLSLRQ
+700 TMDERTQLSLTQ

-764 KLVIREGMLLVS
+764 KLVIREGMLLVA
-776 IGLVIGLAVAV
+776 IGLVV
-787 GLRTYF
+787 GLSGAAGMRSF
-793 QSQIFGVRALEP
+793 IQSQIFGVGAMEP
-805 SVISVVIAS
+805 SVISLVVAG
-814 LVIIALAACVLPA
+814 LTAVALAACVLPA
-827 QRATRVDPAAVLNS
+827 RRATRVDPASVLNS

>member
-1 MNNLHKSIRT
+1 
-11 LGISKGNMNME
+11 
-22 GVLREATISMKA
+22 MKA
-34 LWKERGFSTTA
+34 LWKDRGFSTTA

-68 RPLPVPKSERIVF
+68 RPLPVPESERIVF

-149 ISPAIGHRFAEADG
+149 ISPALGHAFSEADG
-163 ELGNEQK
+163 EPGNEQK
-170 VILSHGLWQQLYGGN
+170 VILSYGLWQQLYGGN
-185 KDIVGKDLRING
+185 KDVVGKDLRING

-204 VMPRDFI
+204 IMPRDFT
-211 FYDAK
+211 FDAK

-244 RLRSGTTI
+244 RLRPGATI

-271 KFKPFL
+271 KSKPFL

-282 HTEVRWL
+282 HTQVRWL

-295 DVKSMLYLLWAGAAF
+295 DVKSTLYLLWAGAAF

-337 LALGGSRLQVA
+337 LALGSSRLQVA
-348 RPLVVE
+348 RSLLVE
-354 SVFLA
+354 SVILA

-384 IPRASEIHFNLVV
+384 IPRASEIHFSLAV
-397 ILFALATSVVAGLLI
+397 ILFALATSVVAGILI

-438 GTHSRAM
+438 GTRYRAM

-483 EGVITISMALP
+483 DGVITISTALP
-494 QVKYPSDKWRP
+494 QVKYPDDKWRP
-505 FTNRTF
+505 FMNRTF

-520 RSAGATTGIPF
+520 RSAGATTSIPF
-531 GGSFDKNVILAE
+531 GGRFDKNVILAE
-543 GYTMNPG
+543 GYTMKPG

-580 EHDSPGAPR
+580 EHDSSDAPP
-589 VAIVDERLA
+589 VAIIDERLA

-616 DDDVVKITAKTNFW
+616 DDDLTKITTKTKFW

-645 GEQQPVGTYYFSLD
+645 GEKQPVGTYYFSLD

-667 LAIKTT
+667 LAVKTMMN
-673 IDPAALTKTLRAEI
+673 PAALTKTLRAEM

-695 LFDMR
+695 LFEIR
-700 TMDERTQLSLRQ
+700 TMDERTQLSLTR

-737 VLTYLVTQRTREI
+737 VLTYLVTQRTR
-750 GIRIALGSSAGSVF
+750 GAGSVF
-764 KLVIREGMLLVS
+764 KLVIREGMLLVA
-776 IGLVIGLAVAV
+776 IGLVV
-787 GLRTYF
+787 GLSGAAGMRSF
-793 QSQIFGVRALEP
+793 IQSQIFGVGAMEP
-805 SVISVVIAS
+805 SVISLVVAG
-814 LVIIALAACVLPA
+814 LTAVALAACVLPA
-827 QRATRVDPAAVLNS
+827 RRATRVDPASVLNS

>member
-1 MNNLHKSIRT
+1 
-11 LGISKGNMNME
+11 
-22 GVLREATISMKA
+22 MKA
-34 LWKERGFSTTA
+34 LWKDRGFSTTA

-68 RPLPVPKSERIVF
+68 RPLPVPESERIVF

-125 VDVNGTP
+125 VDLNGTP

-140 TPSMFPLLR
+140 TASMFPLLR
-149 ISPAIGHRFAEADG
+149 TSPAIGHAFTEADG
-163 ELGNEQK
+163 EPGNEQK
-170 VILSHGLWQQLYGGN
+170 VILSYGLWQQLYGGN
-185 KDIVGKDLRING
+185 KDVVGKDLRING

-204 VMPRDFI
+204 IMPREFT
-211 FYDAK
+211 FDAK

-244 RLRSGTTI
+244 RLRPGATI

-271 KFKPFL
+271 KSKPFL

-282 HTEVRWL
+282 HTQVRWL

-348 RPLVVE
+348 RSLLVE
-354 SVFLA
+354 SVILA

-384 IPRASEIHFNLVV
+384 IPRASEIHFSLPV
-397 ILFALATSVVAGLLI
+397 ILFALATSVVAGILI

-438 GTHSRAM
+438 GTRSRAL

-483 EGVITISMALP
+483 DGVITISTALP
-494 QVKYPSDKWRP
+494 QVKYPDDKWRP
-505 FTNRTF
+505 FMNRTF

-520 RSAGATTGIPF
+520 RSAGATTSIPF
-531 GGSFDKNVILAE
+531 GGRFDKNVILAE
-543 GYTMNPG
+543 GYTMKPG

-562 PGYFETMA
+562 PGYFETMT

-580 EHDSPGAPR
+580 EHDSSDAPP
-589 VAIVDERLA
+589 VAIIDERLA

-616 DDDVVKITAKTNFW
+616 DDDLTKITTKTKFW

-645 GEQQPVGTYYFSLD
+645 GEKQPVGTYYFSLD

-667 LAIKTT
+667 LAVKTT
-673 IDPAALTKTLRAEI
+673 MDPAALTKTLRAEM

-695 LFDMR
+695 LFEIR
-700 TMDERTQLSLRQ
+700 TMDERTQLSLTR

-764 KLVIREGMLLVS
+764 KLVIREGMLLVA
-776 IGLVIGLAVAV
+776 IGLVV
-787 GLRTYF
+787 GLSGAAGMRSF
-793 QSQIFGVRALEP
+793 IQSQIFGVGAMEP
-805 SVISVVIAS
+805 SVISLVVAG
-814 LVIIALAACVLPA
+814 LTAVALAACVLPA
-827 QRATRVDPAAVLNS
+827 RRATRVDPASVLNS

>member
-1 MNNLHKSIRT
+1 
-11 LGISKGNMNME
+11 ME
-22 GVLREATISMKA
+22 QVLREAAISIKG
-34 LWKERGFSTTA
+34 LWKDRGFATTA

-56 VAIFTIVNSVLL
+56 IAIFTLVHSVLL
-68 RPLPVPKSERIVF
+68 RPLPVPESERIVF

-91 PEIWSV
+91 PDIWSV
-97 GIPDYLDR
+97 GVPDYLDR

-110 NVFEEEAMFRSEDQT
+110 NVFEEDAMLRSEDQT

-132 ERVKGMRI
+132 QRMKGMRV

-149 ISPAIGHRFAEADG
+149 ISPAIGHAFAEPDG

-170 VILSHGLWQQLYGGN
+170 VILSFGLWQQLYGGN
-185 KDIVGKDLRING
+185 KDVVGKELRING
-197 RPKTIVG
+197 REKTIVG
-204 VMPRDFI
+204 VMPRDFVL
-211 FYDAK
+211 FDDK
-216 VRLWLPYA
+216 VRLWLPSA
-224 FTEREKSDDSRHSN
+224 FTEKEKSDESRHSN
-238 NSSEIA
+238 NWSEIA
-244 RLRSGTTI
+244 RLRPGATI
-252 QQAQAQVDAMNAA
+252 QQAQAQIDAMNAA
-265 NLERFP
+265 NLDRFP
-271 KFKPFL
+271 NFKPFL

-282 HTEVRWL
+282 HTQVRPL

-295 DVKSMLYLLWAGAAF
+295 GVKSMLYLLWAGAAF

-348 RPLVVE
+348 RSLLVE
-354 SVFLA
+354 SVILA
-359 LAGGAGGFVFG
+359 LAGGAAGFVFG
-370 AAVLRSLGAIGLDE
+370 AAILRSLATIGLAD
-384 IPRASEIHFNLVV
+384 IPRASEVHFSWIV
-397 ILFALATSVVAGLLI
+397 ILFALASSILAGILI

-424 LSTVLREETRTGSG
+424 LSTVLREETRTGTG
-438 GTHSRAM
+438 GRRSRAM

-465 LLLASFRKLLAV
+465 LLLASFTKLLAV

-483 EGVITISMALP
+483 EGVITISTALP
-494 QVKYPSDKWRP
+494 QVKYPPEKWRP
-505 FTNRTF
+505 FITRTL
-511 EALRSIPGV
+511 EALRSISGV
-520 RSAGATTGIPF
+520 RAAGATTSIPF
-531 GGSFDKNVILAE
+531 GGGLEQNVILAE
-543 GYTMNPG
+543 GYTMKPG

-562 PGYFETMA
+562 PGYFEAMG

-580 EHDSPGAPR
+580 DHDTTEAVR

-598 QKFWPGADPI
+598 RKFWPGQDPI

-616 DDDVVKITAKTNFW
+616 DDDLMKITPKTTFW
-630 TVVGVVADVQLADLT
+630 TIVGVVADVQLADLT
-645 GEQQPVGTYYFSLD
+645 GREQPVGTYYFSLD
-659 QSPSPRFT
+659 QSPTPRVT
-667 LAIKTT
+667 LAVKTT
-673 IDPAALTKTLRAEI
+673 MDPSTLTKSLRDEM
-687 AKIDSDVP
+687 AKLDPDVP
-695 LFDMR
+695 LFDLR

-722 FASVALFLSAIGIYG
+722 FAGVALFLSAIGIYG

-750 GIRIALGSSAGSVF
+750 GIRLALGSSTGSVF
-764 KLVIREGMLLVS
+764 KLIVREGMLLVS
-776 IGLVIGLAVAV
+776 IGLLLGFVVSV

-793 QSQIFGVRALEP
+793 QSQIFGIRVLEP
-805 SVISVVIAS
+805 SVISVVVAS
-814 LVIIALAACVLPA
+814 VVMIALAACVLPA

>member
-1 MNNLHKSIRT
+1 
-11 LGISKGNMNME
+11 ME
-22 GVLREATISMKA
+22 GVLREAAISIKA
-34 LWKERGFSTTA
+34 LWKDRGFSTTA

-56 VAIFTIVNSVLL
+56 VAIFTIVSSVLL
-68 RPLPVPKSERIVF
+68 RPLPVPESERIVF

-91 PEIWSV
+91 PDIWSV
-97 GIPDYLDR
+97 GVPDYLDR

-110 NVFEEEAMFRSEDQT
+110 NVFEEEAMVRSEDQT
-125 VDVNGTP
+125 VDVDGTP
-132 ERVKGMRI
+132 ERLKGMRI

-149 ISPAIGHRFAEADG
+149 ISPAMGHAFAEADG

-170 VILSHGLWQQLYGGN
+170 VILSYGLWQQLYGGN

-204 VMPRDFI
+204 IMPRDFT
-211 FYDAK
+211 FDAK

-244 RLRSGTTI
+244 RLRPGATI

-271 KFKPFL
+271 KSKPFL

-282 HTEVRWL
+282 HTQVRWL

-295 DVKSMLYLLWAGAAF
+295 DVKSTLYLLWAGAAF

-348 RPLVVE
+348 RSLLVE
-354 SVFLA
+354 SVILA

-384 IPRASEIHFNLVV
+384 IPRASEIHFSLAV
-397 ILFALATSVVAGLLI
+397 ILFALATSLVAGILI

-438 GTHSRAM
+438 GIRSRAM

-465 LLLASFRKLLAV
+465 LLLASFRKLQAV

-483 EGVITISMALP
+483 DGVITISTALP
-494 QVKYPSDKWRP
+494 QVKYPDDKWRP
-505 FTNRTF
+505 FMNRTF

-520 RSAGATTGIPF
+520 RSAGATTRIPF
-531 GGSFDKNVILAE
+531 GGRFDKTVILAE

-598 QKFWPGADPI
+598 RKFWPGADPI

-616 DDDVVKITAKTNFW
+616 DDDLMKITAKTNFW

-645 GEQQPVGTYYFSLD
+645 GKEQPVGTYYFSLD

-673 IDPAALTKTLRAEI
+673 MDPAALTKTLRAEM

-695 LFDMR
+695 LFDIR

-737 VLTYLVTQRTREI
+737 VLPYLVTQRTREI
-750 GIRIALGSSAGSVF
+750 GIRIALGSSAGSAF
-764 KLVIREGMLLVS
+764 KLVIREGMLLVA
-776 IGLVIGLAVAV
+776 IGLVV
-787 GLRTYF
+787 GL
-793 QSQIFGVRALEP
+793 SGP
-805 SVISVVIAS
+805 
-814 LVIIALAACVLPA
+814 
-827 QRATRVDPAAVLNS
+827 